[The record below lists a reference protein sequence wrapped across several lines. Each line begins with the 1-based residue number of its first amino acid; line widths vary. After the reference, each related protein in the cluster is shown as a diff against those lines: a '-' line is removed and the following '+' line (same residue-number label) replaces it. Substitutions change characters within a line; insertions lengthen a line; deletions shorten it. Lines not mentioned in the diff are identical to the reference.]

1 MVMVV
6 LDHWAMSA
14 GLYDNIL
21 FPGDGSLGEGTLGSS
36 SQSDR
41 PQALKEKTP
50 IDNVEKVTIFPSSF
64 FVIK

>member
-1 MVMVV
+1 MRT
-6 LDHWAMSA
+6 
-14 GLYDNIL
+14 GLYDEVI

-50 IDNVEKVTIFPSSF
+50 IDSGEKVTLFSSNF
-64 FVIK
+64 FIIT